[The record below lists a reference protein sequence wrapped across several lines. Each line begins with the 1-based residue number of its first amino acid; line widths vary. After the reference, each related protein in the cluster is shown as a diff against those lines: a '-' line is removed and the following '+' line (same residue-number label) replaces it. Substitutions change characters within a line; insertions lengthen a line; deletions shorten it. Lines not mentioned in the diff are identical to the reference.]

1 MNVFLGD
8 MSLVGPRPFPAYHE
22 QRFDAEFRGL
32 RAQVRPGITGLWQ
45 VMVRSEG
52 GLAEQQAYDTYYI
65 RNWSIWMDL
74 YLLARTVAAVLSGH
88 GAY

>member
-1 MNVFLGD
+1 
-8 MSLVGPRPFPAYHE
+8 MSLVGPRPFPDYHLA
-22 QRFDAEFRGL
+22 QLPPAFCDL

-52 GLAEQQAYDTYYI
+52 GLAEQQRFDTYYI
-65 RNWSIWMDL
+65 RNWSLWMDL
-74 YLLARTVAAVLSGH
+74 YLLARTGAAVLRGR